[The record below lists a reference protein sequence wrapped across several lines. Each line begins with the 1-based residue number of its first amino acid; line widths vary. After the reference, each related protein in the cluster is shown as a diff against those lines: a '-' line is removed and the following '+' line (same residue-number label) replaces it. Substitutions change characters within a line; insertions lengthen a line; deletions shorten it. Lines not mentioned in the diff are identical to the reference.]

1 MVIYQEKLG
10 KSTEIQNK
18 VIEVHS
24 WIEYQCTKL
33 NGFSIS

>member
-1 MVIYQEKLG
+1 MVIYQEKLR

-18 VIEVHS
+18 VIEVGS
-24 WIEYQCTKL
+24 WIEDQCTKI